1 MHLPKVEYLNVAEC
15 YRVVRCDC
23 LDVGSMPTGSI
34 KFTFLYL
41 VNLFIEYRER
51 TKIKMDKE
59 ETQNYLKLTIIY
71 LTAVVN
77 ASAIG
82 WGLFLT
88 AYKLHLYFN
97 LPFPSTNALVLII
110 TGLTVYISNRL
121 KLEFQVSELSLKK
134 QVTTLLS
141 RTFFSVLAFTFALNL
156 DVALK
161 IFDFTQK
168 FFADIMGV

>member
-1 MHLPKVEYLNVAEC
+1 M
-15 YRVVRCDC
+15 
-23 LDVGSMPTGSI
+23 
-34 KFTFLYL
+34 
-41 VNLFIEYRER
+41 
-51 TKIKMDKE
+51 KMDKK
-59 ETQNYLKLTIIY
+59 ETQSYLKLTIIY
-71 LTAVVN
+71 LIAVVN

-82 WGLFLT
+82 WGLFLI

-97 LPFPSTNALVLII
+97 LPRPSVDGLLLILI
-110 TGLTVYISNRL
+110 GLTFCFSIRL

-168 FFADIMGV
+168 FFSAIIGV

>member
-1 MHLPKVEYLNVAEC
+1 M
-15 YRVVRCDC
+15 
-23 LDVGSMPTGSI
+23 G
-34 KFTFLYL
+34 
-41 VNLFIEYRER
+41 
-51 TKIKMDKE
+51 KE
-59 ETQNYLKLTIIY
+59 EMQSYLKLTIIY
-71 LTAVVN
+71 LIAAVN

-82 WGLFLT
+82 WGLFSI

-97 LPFPSTNALVLII
+97 LPIPNTNALVLII

-168 FFADIMGV
+168 FFSAIMGV